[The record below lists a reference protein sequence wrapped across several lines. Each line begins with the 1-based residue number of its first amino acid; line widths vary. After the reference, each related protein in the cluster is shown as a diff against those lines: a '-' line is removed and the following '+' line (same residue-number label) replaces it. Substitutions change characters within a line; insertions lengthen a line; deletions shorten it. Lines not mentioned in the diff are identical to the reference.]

1 MLFRSYIVLRKEDA
15 TAVVSITTSDRESL
29 FGLMETV
36 EVIALPEDC
45 TYSELPDVDPGV
57 PSALAAAAR
66 ESGVGPGGTLVVRG
80 KYDHVNFIHHPDPT
94 VVRVLEVVPPEP
106 PKLYDLARQVLR
118 YATLPPIELE
128 LERIDLREQAAR
140 ARAAAFLAPC
150 RAGGLEGLPSPVLF
164 LDERPQMRE
173 DWLLIGCERSL
184 QFHRHYY
191 GDEPPRIEMC
201 PRRLAGAR
209 HDLTLLKCCLLEN
222 EIEMDGSIAVTP
234 WGADVAYVESAL
246 RSLTAAYAEEEQ

>member
-1 MLFRSYIVLRKEDA
+1 MRNLVPLPYRRVSVQPYSGEMTAAALQAHLLGKEAYRRTEYIVLRKEDA

-106 PKLYDLARQVLR
+106 PETVRSG
-118 YATLPPIELE
+118 AT
-128 LERIDLREQAAR
+128 
-140 ARAAAFLAPC
+140 
-150 RAGGLEGLPSPVLF
+150 
-164 LDERPQMRE
+164 
-173 DWLLIGCERSL
+173 
-184 QFHRHYY
+184 
-191 GDEPPRIEMC
+191 
-201 PRRLAGAR
+201 GA
-209 HDLTLLKCCLLEN
+209 
-222 EIEMDGSIAVTP
+222 
-234 WGADVAYVESAL
+234 AL
-246 RSLTAAYAEEEQ
+246 RNASADRA

>member
-1 MLFRSYIVLRKEDA
+1 MPAPGACL
-15 TAVVSITTSDRESL
+15 
-29 FGLMETV
+29 
-36 EVIALPEDC
+36 ALP
-45 TYSELPDVDPGV
+45 
-57 PSALAAAAR
+57 
-66 ESGVGPGGTLVVRG
+66 
-80 KYDHVNFIHHPDPT
+80 
-94 VVRVLEVVPPEP
+94 
-106 PKLYDLARQVLR
+106 
-118 YATLPPIELE
+118 
-128 LERIDLREQAAR
+128 
-140 ARAAAFLAPC
+140 PC